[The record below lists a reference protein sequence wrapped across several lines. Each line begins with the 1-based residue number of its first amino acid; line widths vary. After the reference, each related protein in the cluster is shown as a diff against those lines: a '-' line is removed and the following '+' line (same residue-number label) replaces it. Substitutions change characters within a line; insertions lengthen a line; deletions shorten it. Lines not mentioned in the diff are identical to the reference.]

1 MTLRFWMW
9 FDRKLPLYQI
19 YGCLRT
25 IMQKVFFGEN
35 LYLFC
40 AVPQCIAGYRA
51 SAIFS
56 LYYDLYLIGAL
67 DDFRQKWCNEVLAP
81 KSVSS
86 SSPCHTHKK
95 CPISLWLWFS
105 SLCPPFAA
113 KPLPFWSLQIIHW
126 AQGSKA

>member
-1 MTLRFWMW
+1 MALRFWMW
-9 FDRKLPLYQI
+9 FGRKLPLYQI

-86 SSPCHTHKK
+86 SSP
-95 CPISLWLWFS
+95 
-105 SLCPPFAA
+105 
-113 KPLPFWSLQIIHW
+113 
-126 AQGSKA
+126 